1 MGIFTDEEGAIKAE
15 KALENAG
22 GNEWSVFGARSI

>member
-22 GNEWSVFGARSI
+22 GNEWSIYRASSI